1 MVLIPP
7 MLKIALLRFKFERKR
22 LGLSMAETN
31 KFYRKL
37 YGYHSC
43 SYYGRYHHL
52 VEGLLDELNG
62 KKIANSAIIIPM
74 ENLKILKKYLEENSA
89 IFEIISDKIFIE
101 QEEFENI
108 KSMGKM
114 DETQK

>member
-1 MVLIPP
+1 
-7 MLKIALLRFKFERKR
+7 MLKIALLRFKLDRKGH
-22 LGLSMAETN
+22 GLSMADTN

-43 SYYGRYHHL
+43 SYYGKYHHL
-52 VEGLLDELNG
+52 VEGLVDELNG
-62 KKIANSAIIIPM
+62 KKIANSAIMIPL
-74 ENLKILKKYLEENSA
+74 ENLRVLKEYLADNGA
-89 IFEIISDKIFIE
+89 IVEIISEKILIE
-101 QEEFENI
+101 QEEFEKI